1 MKLSPGIALIALSI
15 VMGVA
20 TFWPFNFGQVNL
32 VRYGADGGL
41 VLSPH
46 STASTPVP
54 PAKLARAD
62 SFTAVFRLS
71 AWPYQGR
78 SCVFDYAT
86 GERHF
91 NLRVEQND
99 DQIDFYAT
107 SLGASPFVHLK
118 LPHAFDRGDTIT
130 AVIASDGRF
139 CTAWHSHGIFKRTD
153 LAQGPRL
160 RWDSTATITFGSF
173 VNGRIPWKGV
183 VHSFAFFDR
192 PLTLEE
198 VADGT
203 YRTPQADPVLLYRF
217 LPDSARVR
225 TDEGRNP
232 QASLAFPSY
241 YAVPGR
247 EFLASPFAPWRGRW
261 QLYDVIFNIV
271 GFFPFGFLLGRVLR
285 RRPMHV
291 AGVVLLAACVAC
303 FFSLTIETLQYF
315 LPSRSSSLVDVVTN
329 TIGGTLGAGMS
340 VLGWSERVLERM
352 GRWTR
357 FLTHRKHR

>member
-1 MKLSPGIALIALSI
+1 MKSSPGIALIVLSI

-20 TFWPFNFGQVNL
+20 TFWPFNFGQMNF
-32 VRYGADGGL
+32 VRYGTGGGL

-62 SFTAVFRLS
+62 SFTAVLRLS

-86 GERHF
+86 DERRF

-99 DQIDFYAT
+99 DQIDFFAT
-107 SLGASPFVHLK
+107 ALGASPFVHLK
-118 LPHAFDRGDTIT
+118 LPHAFDHGDTIT
-130 AVIASDGRF
+130 AVISSDGRF
-139 CTAWHSHGIFKRTD
+139 CTAWHSHGIFKKTD

-183 VHSFAFFDR
+183 IHSFAFFDR

-203 YRTPQADPVLLYRF
+203 YHTPQADPVLLYRF
-217 LPDSARVR
+217 PPDSGRVR
-225 TDEGRNP
+225 ADEGRSP
-232 QASLAFPSY
+232 HASLVFPSTY
-241 YAVPGR
+241 SVPGR

-261 QLYDVIFNIV
+261 QLYDVLFNIV
-271 GFFPFGFLLGRVLR
+271 GFLPFGFLLGRVLR
-285 RRPMHV
+285 RRHMHFAV
-291 AGVVLLAACVAC
+291 LVLLTACVAC
-303 FFSLTIETLQYF
+303 LFSLTIETLQYF

-329 TIGGTLGAGMS
+329 TIGGTIGAWIS
-340 VLGWSERVLERM
+340 VLRGSERVLAWM
-352 GRWTR
+352 GRWTPFPAR
-357 FLTHRKHR
+357 SNHD